1 MNEQLK
7 GPNDASNCE
16 IYQIKTKVYVKMRD
30 FDMSV
35 KLLQKMMLLSKDS
48 YGEESEQVGNV
59 YLQLAKIHAKRQDV
73 AGAVSN

>member
-1 MNEQLK
+1 
-7 GPNDASNCE
+7 
-16 IYQIKTKVYVKMRD
+16 
-30 FDMSV
+30 MSV